1 MRRLTGPH
9 KKIATL
15 FLWEPAVLPAVTHL
29 VLLFDY
35 IRLRANEKDDF
46 HQFFIDCTDA
56 GMRPPRAMKSAQ
68 EPALTGMIGA

>member
-1 MRRLTGPH
+1 MGTRRTACGNAPC
-9 KKIATL
+9 AT
-15 FLWEPAVLPAVTHL
+15 FFY
-29 VLLFDY
+29 LFDY
-35 IRLRANEKDDF
+35 IRLLTDEEDDF